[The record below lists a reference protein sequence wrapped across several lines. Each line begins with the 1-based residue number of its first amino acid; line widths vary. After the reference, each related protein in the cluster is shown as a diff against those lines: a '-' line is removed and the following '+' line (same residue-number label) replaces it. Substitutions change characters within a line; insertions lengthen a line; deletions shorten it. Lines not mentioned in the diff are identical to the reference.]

1 MERAEF
7 YSNYIS
13 NIIISERNSV
23 CSMKKNIIV
32 VAFYVCLV
40 IIVITSFCKNKKD
53 DNGEQITYS
62 QIKQTDVK
70 VKNTENDTQKVLH
83 IKGDVSEEI
92 SPFVYKTK
100 ADRYILDKCYI
111 NIYNELKKIN
121 SGSDSLYFES
131 VEKDSR
137 YLNKGRKKT
146 KNKLITYTVRL
157 KEGIRATDGMAVT
170 ADDLM
175 FNYYLRTDSSY
186 EASDNVYKCKI
197 LGLLNYQTGCENS
210 SKAKYTLYAK
220 IKKPSSAMKKK
231 IKTKIIYSEIK
242 DAFEWTSSLYRDET
256 YSYITDKYPR
266 TRDLFVYFF
275 SLNPKYKAKN
285 KNADTVIKQIS
296 AQYGYDYKK
305 LGKVT
310 GKNYDAL
317 VKKIVL
323 NEICKKQPDKKQRI
337 KGLTKIDSYT
347 IQIQVY
353 EKTSEKDLFDFYVVP
368 LAKWGDV
375 QSFDSNYQWGVK
387 KTKTNEITTKKNI
400 TGDETGGFRIIS
412 KNPYELVEK

>member
-146 KNKLITYTVRL
+146 KNKLTTYTIRL

-323 NEICKKQPDKKQRI
+323 NEICKKQPDKKAAY
-337 KGLTKIDSYT
+337 KGID
-347 IQIQVY
+347 
-353 EKTSEKDLFDFYVVP
+353 KDRQLYDT
-368 LAKWGDV
+368 D
-375 QSFDSNYQWGVK
+375 
-387 KTKTNEITTKKNI
+387 
-400 TGDETGGFRIIS
+400 TG
-412 KNPYELVEK
+412 L

>member
-1 MERAEF
+1 
-7 YSNYIS
+7 
-13 NIIISERNSV
+13 
-23 CSMKKNIIV
+23 MKKNIIV
-32 VAFYVCLV
+32 VVFYICLV
-40 IIVITSFCKNKKD
+40 IIIITSFRKNKKD
-53 DNGEQITYS
+53 VDSEKITYS
-62 QIKQTDVK
+62 QIEQADVK
-70 VKNTENDTQKVLH
+70 VKSSSEMTKKVLH
-83 IKGDVSEEI
+83 IKGDVSKNL
-92 SPFVYKTK
+92 SPFIYSTK

-121 SGSDSLYFES
+121 SNSGSSYFES
-131 VEKDSR
+131 MEKYSR
-137 YLNKGRKKT
+137 YLSKGKKKT
-146 KNKLITYTVRL
+146 KNKLTTYTIRL

-186 EASDNVYKCKI
+186 ESSDNVYKCKI
-197 LGLLNYQTGCENS
+197 LGLLNYQTGCADS
-210 SKAKYTLYAK
+210 SKAKHMLYAK
-220 IKKPSSAMKKK
+220 IKKPSDKTKKE
-231 IKTKIIYSEIK
+231 IKNKIIYPEIK

-275 SLNPKYKAKN
+275 SLNPKYKAESKQ
-285 KNADTVIKQIS
+285 ADTVIKQIS
-296 AQYGYDYKK
+296 AQYAYDYKK
-305 LGKVT
+305 LGKVM
-310 GKNYDAL
+310 GKDYSAQ

-323 NEICKKQPDKKQRI
+323 GEISKKQSDKKQRI

-387 KTKTNEITTKKNI
+387 KTKADEITKKTNV
-400 TGDETGGFRIIS
+400 TGDETGGYIVL
-412 KNPYELVEK
+412 KKEPYELMEK